1 MKKEKREKKKRGDWK
16 ERERIQDDHEEKKE
30 RKMTAIS
37 EGTGGRGW
45 RDDVGRL
52 GWAGR
57 GMGWVRLR
65 WRVYKYNS
73 YFRLTSNW
81 IRAT

>member
-30 RKMTAIS
+30 RKMTAIR

-65 WRVYKYNS
+65 
-73 YFRLTSNW
+73 
-81 IRAT
+81 